1 MTPSSSGI
9 TKSERDDL
17 LQIVRG
23 RARLAK
29 DQVVAYGSK
38 LKADFEKQLDAHY
51 PWDSGETWTE
61 LARFMEKAKQEAQAK
76 VVARNRELGI
86 PEWAAPS
93 IHWYWRDQGQQATKE
108 RKTEL
113 RRLAA
118 TQIDAM
124 IKAAKSKVDETSLA
138 IQTELYAS
146 GLTSDAATA
155 FLKSMPTPEA
165 LLPAVDIVALE
176 TKLLHPSSR
185 GRYQLGGE

>member
-1 MTPSSSGI
+1 MPNGAI
-9 TKSERDDL
+9 TRSERDNL

-29 DQVVAYGSK
+29 DQVVAYGAK

-51 PWDSGETWTE
+51 PWDSDETWSA
-61 LARFMEKAKQEAQAK
+61 LATAVEKATQEAQAQ
-76 VVARNRELGI
+76 VTARNRELGI

-93 IHWYWRDQGQQATKE
+93 INWYWRDQGQQATKE
-108 RKTEL
+108 RRTEL

-124 IKAAKSKVDETSLA
+124 IKVAKSKVDETSLA

-146 GLTSDAATA
+146 GLTSYAATA
-155 FLKSMPTPEA
+155 FLESMPTPEA
-165 LLPAVDIVALE
+165 LLPAVDIAALE

-185 GRYQLGGE
+185 GRYQLGNE